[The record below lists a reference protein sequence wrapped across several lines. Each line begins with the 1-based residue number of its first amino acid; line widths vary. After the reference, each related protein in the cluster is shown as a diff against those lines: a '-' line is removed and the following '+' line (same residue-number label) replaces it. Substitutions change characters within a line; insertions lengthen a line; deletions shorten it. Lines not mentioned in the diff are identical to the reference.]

1 MSLTSLG
8 EPLHRLT
15 HAYRSFM
22 RSAVVD
28 AGIGL
33 PITHFRVLKAIWK
46 RERCTAH
53 FIAQCMRRDKAQI
66 TRVLNE
72 LLGEGLIVKVDNP
85 EDRRS
90 QLLRLTSDGQTMVG
104 RMQTVEQIAMD
115 HMTRHLKPDDVDT
128 FITLAN
134 VMADNLQ
141 DAAGQDGTINTGESN
156 HAKTGTP

>member
-15 HAYRSFM
+15 HAYRAFM

-28 AGIGL
+28 AGISL
-33 PITHFRVLKAIWK
+33 PITHLRVLKAIWK
-46 RERCTAH
+46 QERCTAQ
-53 FIAQCMRRDKAQI
+53 FIAQRMRRDKAQI

-72 LLGEGLIVKVDNP
+72 LLGEGLIVKVENP
-85 EDRRS
+85 GDRRS
-90 QLLRLTSDGQTMVG
+90 QLLRLTPDGESMID
-104 RMQTVEQIAMD
+104 RMQAVETIAMD
-115 HMTRHLKPDDVDT
+115 RMTRHLKPDDVDT

-141 DAAGQDGTINTGESN
+141 NAGGEAGATTTGEPN